1 MMATL
6 YEIEDKFKLIQSLIE
21 DGADEEVFS
30 QALEQIHVELSE
42 KLEGYAMVIKNIE
55 SDVEGYKTEEK
66 RLSTR
71 RKSMENKVKRMKEN
85 MQQAMIAANERKIQ
99 GEKFTFTVQK
109 NPPSL
114 KVIDARWIPAR
125 FFTQPEPVLDKKS
138 LLNEIKDGKEVKGAE
153 IKQGESIRIR

>member
-1 MMATL
+1 MATL
-6 YEIEDKFKLIQSLIE
+6 YEITDKYKFIQSLIE
-21 DGADEEVFS
+21 DGADEEVFAE
-30 QALEQIHVELSE
+30 ALANNDADLAD

-66 RLSTR
+66 RLATR
-71 RKSMENKVKRMKEN
+71 RKSMENKIKRMKES

-99 GEKFTFTVQK
+99 GERFTFTVQK

-114 KVIDARWIPAR
+114 NLVDDSLIPKEFLIELDPVID
-125 FFTQPEPVLDKKS
+125 
-138 LLNEIKDGKEVKGAE
+138 GKAIMERLKNDEVVPGAE